1 MIALLLLGVLLLG
14 TSIVLTI
21 RALAG
26 TQSRSSDRLAQ
37 IGSYGFAAD
46 PLVAVGLKSP
56 EGPSGGERLAG
67 RIGSA
72 VAERFGRVR
81 EAETRKELMA
91 AGMYSTSPGTLLGYR
106 VLAAAG
112 AGAGLVAL
120 TAASDRKVLFTLL
133 TVAAV
138 AAGWLLPLG
147 YVRRRAEK
155 RQDKIDRELPELID
169 LLVVTVEAG
178 LSFAASLRFAARELE
193 GPLAT
198 ELRLTL
204 QEQSMGLALNEALV
218 KMLERVDTP
227 AMRSFVRSVVQGET
241 LGVST
246 GTIMRNLGMEMR
258 NRRRQAAEER
268 AHKAP
273 VKLLFPLV
281 FLIFPAIFI
290 VVLGPAMY
298 KIDELFV

>member
-1 MIALLLLGVLLLG
+1 MIVLLLIGVLLLG
-14 TSIVLTI
+14 AAIVLTL
-21 RALAG
+21 RAFVGANG
-26 TQSRSSDRLAQ
+26 RASERLAQ

-46 PLVAVGLKSP
+46 PMVAVGVRKP
-56 EGPSGGERLAG
+56 DVGPREGLAD

-72 VAERFGRVR
+72 FAKRFGRVR
-81 EAETRKELMA
+81 ENEMRKELMA
-91 AGMYSTSPGTLLGYR
+91 AGMYSTSPRTLLGYR
-106 VLAAAG
+106 VIAAAG
-112 AGAGLVAL
+112 AGAATIAL
-120 TAASDRKVLFTLL
+120 AATSEQKALFVLL
-133 TVAAV
+133 TVMAV
-138 AAGWLLPLG
+138 VVGWLGPLA
-147 YVRRRAEK
+147 YVRRRADQRK
-155 RQDKIDRELPELID
+155 REIDHELPELID

-178 LSFAASLRFAARELE
+178 LSFAASLRFAARELT

-227 AMRSFVRSVVQGET
+227 AMRSLVRSVVQGET

-246 GTIMRNLGMEMR
+246 GTIMRNLGVEMR
-258 NRRRQAAEER
+258 KRRRQAAEER
-268 AHKAP
+268 AQKAP

-290 VVLGPAMY
+290 VVLGPALF
-298 KIDELFV
+298 KIDELFI